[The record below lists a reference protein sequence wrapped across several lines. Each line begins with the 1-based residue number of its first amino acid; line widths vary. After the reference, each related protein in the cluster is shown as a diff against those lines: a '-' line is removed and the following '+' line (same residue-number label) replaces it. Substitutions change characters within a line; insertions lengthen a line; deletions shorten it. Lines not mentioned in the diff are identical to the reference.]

1 MALIYY
7 DKRTFTAAVSTTAQ
21 AGYPASNLLNE
32 SLRRPWRATGVG
44 AEDVTLTAP
53 AALGVHSLCL
63 HDVNFASCTVRK
75 SADGVAF
82 NTVGVLTT
90 YPDRHGRRRGRITI
104 NDAVVK
110 ALQIQIGAGAT
121 TDGLAFWRGGAAY
134 PMGSSHQ
141 VPADLNFP
149 LNEEPVDP
157 AIGKEIVNGLLAEA
171 GTGERFS
178 RVETVWHRE
187 ATESLQ
193 TLITK
198 AKAAVVWF
206 DAGTADY
213 PEQQWPLYLLL
224 RSPARESFDRFRFS
238 RPTLQFTE
246 RV

>member
-1 MALIYY
+1 MAKIYY
-7 DKRTFTAAVSTTAQ
+7 DKRAFTVAQSTTAQ

-32 SLRRPWRATGVG
+32 SLRRPWRGTGVL

-53 AALGVHSLCL
+53 AAVGVDSLCL

-82 NTVGVLTT
+82 NVVGVLTT

-104 NDAVVK
+104 NDAGVK

-121 TDGLAFWRGGAAY
+121 TDGLAYWRGGAAY

-149 LNEEPVDP
+149 LNEEPIDP
-157 AIGKEIVNGLLAEA
+157 AISKDLVNGLLAEA

-178 RVETVWHRE
+178 RIDTAWHRE

-198 AKAAVVWF
+198 AKFATVWF

-213 PEQQWPLYLLL
+213 PEQQWPLYLPLKA
-224 RSPARESFDRFRFS
+224 SVRESFDRFRFS
-238 RPTLQFTE
+238 RPALQFTE